1 MQGVCVAYIDLC
13 VGYILDALEG
23 VFFGAPLA
31 LFEEEGASVG
41 GQRQLLQHH
50 ILRDTHLLPQ
60 VYLCI
65 WKRHN
70 SSEKVCVCVLCHT
83 VPPLNM
89 PLLCVVVGLA
99 ELVSHT
105 PLLLNDPIMHILSK

>member
-13 VGYILDALEG
+13 VGYILDVLEG
-23 VFFGAPLA
+23 VFLGAPLA
-31 LFEEEGASVG
+31 LFEEERAPVG

-60 VYLCI
+60 VHLCI

-70 SSEKVCVCVLCHT
+70 SSEKVGVVCMGKGGWGCVSVLRHSPRAC
-83 VPPLNM
+83 
-89 PLLCVVVGLA
+89 
-99 ELVSHT
+99 
-105 PLLLNDPIMHILSK
+105 